1 MQEACVDLAVV
12 GSGIS
17 STLLALRLM
26 DRLLETPQPAPM
38 HVLVL
43 ERDQQFFTGI
53 PYGQRSGATSLIITP
68 LDEFLPPDELDR
80 FITWLK
86 LNSSWVLDETK
97 RHGGAL
103 TAEWLDRAKQAIADG
118 DCRRLHVPR
127 HLFGVY
133 LTAEIEAK
141 AALAEAEGAAV
152 LTVRQAEVTRLEK
165 IIEVDQVESLRY
177 RLTAGPDQFLARRV
191 VLAMGMPPTRRIF
204 PSHAVGEALLVED
217 PYAEGIDRTLD
228 DIASHLNASGE
239 APGITVV
246 GANAGSL
253 EMLYQ
258 LSNTPAVAEHRPKIT
273 VLSPQGRLPERYAA
287 VPNPS
292 FVATN
297 LDRLAESA
305 DLTDGAGRAEAT
317 VTAASILAAARLDI
331 DTARREK
338 VSIANSLPPISSAVG
353 RLLPRLDADE
363 LSRFAAGPGIEIGRL
378 QRRAGDEYCDAADSL
393 TRSGQL
399 DLVAGSFD
407 HVAPAADGAVC
418 VAYRSAEDG
427 SVKSIQAQS
436 VVINCSG
443 SAGLER
449 PNQSALIESLLASG
463 LCRPSTS
470 GHGFAVNDRFEADN
484 GLYVHGPMLA
494 GNVVGGNAIWHVEH
508 CGRIMSLSGRLADQ
522 ILEDLRAGLC
532 DHRRA
537 GLVEPDNLSV
547 TLDNSI

>member
-1 MQEACVDLAVV
+1 MPEACVDVAVV

-17 STLLALRLM
+17 STLLVLRLM
-26 DRLLETPQPAPM
+26 DRLLETPQPRPM

-53 PYGQRSGATSLIITP
+53 PYGKRSGATSLIITP

-80 FITWLK
+80 FVTWLK
-86 LNSSWVLDETK
+86 IHSSWALDETK
-97 RHGGAL
+97 RHRGAL
-103 TAEWLDRAKQAIADG
+103 TAEWLDRAKHAIADG

-127 HLFGVY
+127 YLFGVY

-152 LTVRQAEVTRLEK
+152 LTVRQADVTRVEK
-165 IIEVDQVESLRY
+165 IIAVDQTESLRY

-191 VLAMGMPPTRRIF
+191 VLAMGMPPTRSIF
-204 PSHAVGEALLVED
+204 PSEAVGGALLVED
-217 PYAEGIDRTLD
+217 PYAGGIDQTLD
-228 DIASHLNASGE
+228 GIASHLAASSA

-258 LSNTPAVAEHRPKIT
+258 LSNTPGVAERRPKIT

-292 FVATN
+292 YVAAN
-297 LDRLAESA
+297 LDRLADA
-305 DLTDGAGRAEAT
+305 DDRPDGADRPEPR

-363 LSRFAAGPGIEIGRL
+363 LLRFAAGPGIEIGRL
-378 QRRAGDEYCDAADSL
+378 QRRAGDEYCEAADAL

-427 SVKSIQAQS
+427 SVKSIPQAQS

-449 PNQSALIESLLASG
+449 PNQSALIESLLADG

-470 GHGFAVNDRFEADN
+470 GQGFAVNDRFEADN

-494 GNVVGGNAIWHVEH
+494 GNVVCGNAIWHVEH
-508 CGRIMSLSGRLADQ
+508 CGRIMGLSGRLADQ
-522 ILEDLRAGLC
+522 ILEDLGADTVLS
-532 DHRRA
+532 
-537 GLVEPDNLSV
+537 DNLSV
-547 TLDNSI
+547 TLDNSV